1 MINQQFYQMGNAPS
15 VIRQLFAYG
24 LQQAAKVG
32 KENVFDYSIGN
43 PSIPAPKKVGDTVK
57 KLIDEMD
64 SIQLHGYSMAA
75 GFDSARAAV
84 AADLSKR
91 FGLDVKGSE
100 LFFTCGAAPALISV
114 IKALTVSPDT
124 EILAIAPFFPEY
136 RPFVTSNGAKLV
148 VVPADTEAFQI
159 KLDAVEKCI
168 SANTQAVII
177 NSPNNPSGVVFDEE
191 NLKGLA
197 GVLRRHEEKTG
208 KTVFLISDEPYREL
222 VYDGISVPCALTLY
236 DDAVMC
242 YSFSKSLP
250 IPGERLGYIAV
261 SDRMACG
268 KDLYASILG
277 AGRCLGYVNPP
288 SLFQRVVERC
298 LGQTSDV
305 SQYQQNRDLLCNGLR
320 ELGYEFIKPSG
331 AFYLFVKSPEPDAVA
346 FSERAKKHELLL
358 VPSDDF
364 GCTGYVRIAYCV
376 SADQIRRSMPA
387 FKALMDEYRK

>member
-1 MINQQFYQMGNAPS
+1 MFNQQFYQMGNAPS
-15 VIRQLFAYG
+15 IIRQLFAYG

-84 AADLSKR
+84 AADLSNR

-136 RPFVTSNGAKLV
+136 RPYVTSNGAKLV

-177 NSPNNPSGVVFDEE
+177 NSPNNPSGVVYTEE
-191 NLKGLA
+191 TLKKLA
-197 GVLRRHEEKTG
+197 
-208 KTVFLISDEPYREL
+208 
-222 VYDGISVPCALTLY
+222 ALLER
-236 DDAVMC
+236 
-242 YSFSKSLP
+242 KSAEYGHP
-250 IPGERLGYIAV
+250 I
-261 SDRMACG
+261 
-268 KDLYASILG
+268 
-277 AGRCLGYVNPP
+277 
-288 SLFQRVVERC
+288 
-298 LGQTSDV
+298 
-305 SQYQQNRDLLCNGLR
+305 
-320 ELGYEFIKPSG
+320 
-331 AFYLFVKSPEPDAVA
+331 
-346 FSERAKKHELLL
+346 
-358 VPSDDF
+358 
-364 GCTGYVRIAYCV
+364 
-376 SADQIRRSMPA
+376 
-387 FKALMDEYRK
+387 